1 MEVAEKKL
9 YLNSIKYNLFTFL
22 RYAGSGRF
30 QCKLFSRFVIQIFNI
45 YAGSH
50 GEENNGKITEKQILN
65 GHHY

>member
-9 YLNSIKYNLFTFL
+9 YLNLRKYNLFTFL

-50 GEENNGKITEKQILN
+50 GEENNGKITEKTNLE
-65 GHHY
+65 